1 MPVAWGRHTAR
12 ALCHAILPRHE
23 LYSAATNPLIHR
35 DIGLQIGT
43 YPEIVQSCDSVGTV
57 HILLP
62 VGFTTVTLLQKSN
75 AARARCVRGPI
86 QRTRLFMVLPKLL
99 YVVES
104 AQSFWP
110 PLQLL

>member
-1 MPVAWGRHTAR
+1 M
-12 ALCHAILPRHE
+12 
-23 LYSAATNPLIHR
+23 
-35 DIGLQIGT
+35 
-43 YPEIVQSCDSVGTV
+43 QSCDSVGTV

-110 PLQLL
+110 PLQLLVNLIFLLNFALAAFSNQKHLSLGRSPDMESSITVPSRL